1 MMVTALT
8 MSILLNAQLALIFAV
23 AIPLLAAALFLILR
37 KLRPAYGR
45 MQRALDKVNSV
56 VQENLTAI
64 RVVKSFVRG
73 DYECKKFQ
81 DVNEDFQKT
90 SEHAFRF
97 AALNMPCFQLVMYA
111 TIVAILWFGGGMVNA
126 GSMQVGRLTGFLSY
140 VLQILNSLMMIS
152 GVFMMLTRSMTSASR
167 IAEVLDEVPG
177 IPAAGREGARV
188 ERGGVDFDHVYFK
201 YADTAAEYVLSDIC
215 LHIAPGQT
223 VGILGGT
230 GSAKTSL
237 VQLIPRLYDVSGGT
251 LRIDGIDVKDYP
263 VDHLR
268 DAVGM
273 VLQKNTLFTGT
284 IRENLLWGNEQAG
297 DKELAWAC
305 RAACADEFIRRLP
318 EGYETHLG
326 QGASMFRAGRSS
338 GCALPGLC

>member
-177 IPAAGREGARV
+177 IPAAGGKARGWSGAASILITCISSMPIQRRNMCSPTSACTLPRGRRWGSWGAPDRPKPPWCSSSPAVRRV
-188 ERGGVDFDHVYFK
+188 GGH
-201 YADTAAEYVLSDIC
+201 AAHRRYRCQGL
-215 LHIAPGQT
+215 
-223 VGILGGT
+223 
-230 GSAKTSL
+230 
-237 VQLIPRLYDVSGGT
+237 SGGPSPG
-251 LRIDGIDVKDYP
+251 RRGHGASEEYP
-263 VDHLR
+263 VHR
-268 DAVGM
+268 HHPGKPPVG
-273 VLQKNTLFTGT
+273 Q
-284 IRENLLWGNEQAG
+284 
-297 DKELAWAC
+297 
-305 RAACADEFIRRLP
+305 
-318 EGYETHLG
+318 
-326 QGASMFRAGRSS
+326 RAGRRQ
-338 GCALPGLC
+338 GAGLGLPGGLCR